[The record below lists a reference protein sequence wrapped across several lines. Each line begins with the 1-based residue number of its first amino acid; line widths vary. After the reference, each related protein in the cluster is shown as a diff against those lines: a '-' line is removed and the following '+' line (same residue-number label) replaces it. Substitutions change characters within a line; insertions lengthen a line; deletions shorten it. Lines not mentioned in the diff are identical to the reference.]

1 MNNPKHK
8 QGSGK
13 QSPRGNQNQNRKGNG
28 NRRGKPHQ
36 RRASEYDTPDNG
48 GIVARSTTP
57 RQVVLTMD
65 EAETETLLMVLRDS
79 GLIATR
85 DYVEQKLAWTRR
97 YNAKLT
103 AKR

>member
-1 MNNPKHK
+1 
-8 QGSGK
+8 
-13 QSPRGNQNQNRKGNG
+13 
-28 NRRGKPHQ
+28 
-36 RRASEYDTPDNG
+36 
-48 GIVARSTTP
+48 
-57 RQVVLTMD
+57 MD

>member
-1 MNNPKHK
+1 MNKPKQKH
-8 QGSGK
+8 G
-13 QSPRGNQNQNRKGNG
+13 PGNQPPRDNRNHSRKGNG
-28 NRRGKPHQ
+28 GRRSRPHQ
-36 RRASEYDTPDNG
+36 RRVSEYDTPDNG
-48 GIVARSTTP
+48 GIVARSTNP
-57 RQVVLTMD
+57 RPVVLTMD

-103 AKR
+103 TKR